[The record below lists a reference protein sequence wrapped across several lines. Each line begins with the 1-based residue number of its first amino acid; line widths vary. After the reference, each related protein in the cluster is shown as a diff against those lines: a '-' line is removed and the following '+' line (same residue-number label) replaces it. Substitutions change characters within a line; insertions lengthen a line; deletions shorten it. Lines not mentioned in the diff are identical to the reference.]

1 MKQKIKGTALVT
13 GAGKRLGRQIALAL
27 ASQGYNIALHYN
39 NSKAQAMTTARE
51 IDKAQVR
58 CELFNCD
65 LSDLKATAALVSKVH
80 KAFSDLNV
88 LVNSA
93 SIFIP
98 NKFGAQNLNLFEAL
112 WDINF
117 RAPYILSCEFS
128 RLVKKGQIINLI
140 DTNVVKYTTRYADYL
155 LTKKALAEF
164 TKMAAVA
171 WGPRIKVN
179 GISPG
184 MILPPVHGGKD
195 DRQRRA
201 KMIPLRTL
209 GDPQYIVETL
219 QFLLENTYI
228 TGQIIAVDGGE
239 ALV

>member
-1 MKQKIKGTALVT
+1 MKHKSKGTALVT
-13 GAGKRLGRQIALAL
+13 GAGKRLGRQMALAL
-27 ASQGYNIALHYN
+27 AAQGYNIALHYHR
-39 NSKAQAMTTARE
+39 SKAEAMSAARD
-51 IDKAQVR
+51 IDKRQVC
-58 CELFNCD
+58 CELFTCD
-65 LSDLKATAALVSKVH
+65 LSDLEATTALVSKVH
-80 KAFSDLNV
+80 KAFTDLNV

-98 NKFGAQNLNLFEAL
+98 NKFGAQHLNLFEAH
-112 WDINF
+112 WNINF
-117 RAPYILSCEFS
+117 RAPYILSCEFA

-140 DTNVVKYTTRYADYL
+140 DTNVAKYTTHYADYL

-164 TKMAAVA
+164 TKMAAVL
-171 WGPRIKVN
+171 WGPRVRVN

-184 MILPPVHGGKD
+184 MILPPVHGATD
-195 DRQRRA
+195 DRQRRV